1 MDGPHG
7 EGRKQMLL
15 CRHCIEEIKSKGDYL
30 LIGEMLHTIEESEA
44 EGIKCEWCEEYDDLY
59 EVIAHDSLY

>member
-1 MDGPHG
+1 
-7 EGRKQMLL
+7 MLL